1 MALVWLRLI
10 SPRSIVT
17 QNGPK
22 GSGRKLSIFIPLM
35 SLNMFSYRSFTN
47 LPMFS
52 HSTSLRNF
60 YTKPQCHLLLCH
72 FWNCFSFLIFGGSAI
87 TWVYSKFWKHF
98 TFKICFPIT
107 LFICQ
112 FSDCWCKNY
121 EKITM
126 AELPYM
132 YTLNFLP
139 VTLICW
145 RHMSFVLL
153 PFFCLM
159 WTLHFPFSMHTI
171 YLLQHTKFQLS
182 RSS

>member
-1 MALVWLRLI
+1 MAPKVVAGNCQSFFHSCLSICLAIDPSPTYPCFPIVQAYEMFTQNLSVICYCVIFGIAFFFLFLAVVQL
-10 SPRSIVT
+10 PRSIL
-17 QNGPK
+17 NF
-22 GSGRKLSIFIPLM
+22 GSTLLSKYAFQSP
-35 SLNMFSYRSFTN
+35 FR
-47 LPMFS
+47 
-52 HSTSLRNF
+52 
-60 YTKPQCHLLLCH
+60 
-72 FWNCFSFLIFGGSAI
+72 
-87 TWVYSKFWKHF
+87 
-98 TFKICFPIT
+98 
-107 LFICQ
+107 Q

-121 EKITM
+121 EKITT